1 MSAFNPN
8 AVRILNNLIRRVNQ
22 RVADGSSFDGG
33 DVTKNINMKNE
44 SALVLFDTEDDTI
57 TLRAPADCSN
67 YTLKLPTAPGVAGNP
82 LVIDTVISDEITE
95 VTTKFAADMKL
106 STLET
111 QAVVATE
118 EQVLNIVPSTDLRIF
133 NNGNETRVLTLTNFS
148 DPNNDYRFSMFEH
161 SAQVRESLGA
171 STTFNVGGFD
181 FATNSH
187 FFIKHSGCALSLP
200 TDATAFDNDYNANV
214 AAGAGVPAINNR
226 YSIKIVTD
234 ALNSCQLNMNAPTG
248 FTPFNLTFP
257 FIVPALSIATLTF
270 IKRTAAPT
278 YLVFIEVTT
287 LIT

>member
-1 MSAFNPN
+1 MSFNPS
-8 AVRILNNLIRRVNQ
+8 AVRILNNLVTRLNQ
-22 RVADGSSFDGG
+22 RQNESGAFDGG
-33 DVTKNINMKNE
+33 DVTKDINLKNQ

-67 YTLKLPTAPGVAGNP
+67 YVLRLPDAPGSAGNP

-95 VTTKFAADMKL
+95 VNTKFAADMKL
-106 STLET
+106 SSLET
-111 QAVVATE
+111 QALVATE
-118 EQVLNIVPSTDLRIF
+118 EQVLSIVPSTDLRVF
-133 NNGNETRVLTLTNFS
+133 NNGNETRILTLIDFG

-181 FATNSH
+181 FATNTH
-187 FFIKHSGCALSLP
+187 FFIKHASCALNLP
-200 TDATAFDNDYNANV
+200 TNATTFDNDYNSNV
-214 AAGAGVPAINNR
+214 SSSNGPPAINNR

-234 ALNSCQLNMNAPTG
+234 GANSCQLNMNAPTG

-257 FIVPALSIATLTF
+257 YTVPAASIATLTF

-278 YLVFIEVTT
+278 YLVFVELTT